1 MLLRYLAKRLIYL
14 VIVFL
19 IISMLIFIIYRMV
32 PGDPVLLHMD
42 PEEQRLPPVAFEI
55 VYREIYLRLG
65 LDRPIYVQYGIW
77 LSNMIRGDFGVS
89 SQHNIPVTTALQG
102 PLLVTLQINLM
113 VMFFVFLITVPLGI
127 TAAIRRGGIYDNAV
141 QTVTLI
147 GFSLPVFIT
156 AILAVMIFAVWLG
169 LTPVSGFGDPLFL
182 IQNPDASSWEIF
194 LDRLPFMILPVVVLT
209 FSSLAGL
216 TRLVRVTMID
226 ALSQDYIRT
235 ARAKGLRESAVVYSH
250 AFRNSMI
257 PFVTSLAAWFIS
269 LLGGSIIIENLFSI
283 AGMGRLFINSLLTL
297 DFNLALA
304 ISTIFT
310 IMTLVG
316 YLIVDFVY
324 VLIDPRVRLD

>member
-1 MLLRYLAKRLIYL
+1 MLLRYLVKRLIYL
-14 VIVFL
+14 VVVFL
-19 IISMLIFIIYRMV
+19 IISMLIFLIYRMV
-32 PGDPVLLHMD
+32 PGDPVLLQMD
-42 PEEQRLPPVAFEI
+42 PEEQRLPPAAFEI
-55 VYREIYLRLG
+55 VYRQIYLRLG
-65 LDRPIYVQYGIW
+65 LDRPLYVQYGIW
-77 LSNMIRGDFGVS
+77 LANMLRGDFGTS
-89 SQHNIPVTTALQG
+89 SQHLVPVTTALQG
-102 PLLVTLQINLM
+102 PLLVTLQINLI

-127 TAAIRRGGIYDNAV
+127 TSAIRRGGIYDNTV
-141 QTVTLI
+141 QTITLI
-147 GFSLPVFIT
+147 GFSLPSFIT

-169 LTPVSGFGDPLFL
+169 LTPVSGFGNPLFL
-182 IQNPDASSWEIF
+182 IQNPYASDWEIF

-209 FSSLAGL
+209 FVSLAGL

-269 LLGGSIIIENLFSI
+269 LLGGSIIIEQLFSI
-283 AGMGRLFINSLLTL
+283 SGMGRLFINALQTL

-310 IMTLVG
+310 VMTLVG